1 MAFIGEYSHSIDQ
14 KKRLAIPAKFRKDLG
29 REAVVTRGLDGCLWL
44 YPLREW
50 ETMAEK
56 LGKLPIGQRDA
67 RGFARAMLA
76 GASEAELDRLGRILL
91 PDYLK
96 QYAGLTKNV
105 IVTGLYNRI
114 EIWDEARWREYK
126 ANTEK
131 EVEKMAG
138 ELGSFN
144 I

>member
-1 MAFIGEYSHSIDQ
+1 MFIGEYTHSIDQ
-14 KKRLAIPAKFRKDLG
+14 KKRLAIPSRFRKDLG

-50 ETMAEK
+50 EMMAEK

-76 GASEAELDRLGRILL
+76 GASEVELDRLGRILL

-96 QYAGLTKNV
+96 NYAGLSKNV
-105 IVTGLYNRI
+105 VVTGLYNRI
-114 EIWDEARWREYK
+114 EIWDEVRWREYK

-138 ELGSFN
+138 ELGTF